1 LWALSGEGEM
11 RRTSKSKPPVFV
23 PGLRIKNGTR
33 ARFFL
38 CNLVEQVS
46 AEKQGGIME
55 DRILDLRLSD
65 FEKEGLYLLFP
76 DSTILEL
83 TKENIEKVTDHYW
96 QDPTKIPEDKRK
108 AIEFQKCYFC
118 PHKNKEDICDSI
130 RPMLPFLDIVDQY
143 VSYDKIIAVY
153 KGSEDKLV
161 HVKATTMQD
170 ALKYV
175 SILSLLRYNLVLQ
188 KYWRYYY
195 GIIPIMSGR
204 EVATRVYL
212 NMYWLHQGNLEE
224 IKEMINRFGEE
235 LRVSST
241 NQVKRLNLVCKNDA
255 FVNAFVNTQL
265 VTQFLVNIEGILTK
279 SFDDFEKSF
288 QIQL

>member
-1 LWALSGEGEM
+1 
-11 RRTSKSKPPVFV
+11 
-23 PGLRIKNGTR
+23 
-33 ARFFL
+33 
-38 CNLVEQVS
+38 VEKVNTG
-46 AEKQGGIME
+46 KQGGIME

-76 DSTILEL
+76 DSTRLEL
-83 TKENIEKVTDHYW
+83 TKENIEKVTDRYW

-108 AIEFQKCYFC
+108 AIDFQKCYFC

>member
-1 LWALSGEGEM
+1 
-11 RRTSKSKPPVFV
+11 
-23 PGLRIKNGTR
+23 
-33 ARFFL
+33 
-38 CNLVEQVS
+38 
-46 AEKQGGIME
+46 ME

-65 FEKEGLYLLFP
+65 FDKEGLYLLFP
-76 DSTILEL
+76 DSTRLEL
-83 TKENIEKVTDHYW
+83 TKENIEKVTDRYW
-96 QDPTKIPEDKRK
+96 QDLTKIPEDKRK

-118 PHKNKEDICDSI
+118 PHKNEEDICDSI

-143 VSYDKIIAVY
+143 VSYDKVIAVY
-153 KGSEDKLV
+153 KGNEEKLV
-161 HVKATTMQD
+161 HIRATTMQD

-188 KYWRYYY
+188 KYWKYYY
-195 GIIPIMSGR
+195 GIIPIMGGR

-212 NMYWLHQGNLEE
+212 NMYWLHKGNIEE
-224 IKEMINRFGEE
+224 IKEVIKRFGEE

-279 SFDDFEKSF
+279 SFDDFERSS
-288 QIQL
+288 QIQLS

>member
-1 LWALSGEGEM
+1 MG
-11 RRTSKSKPPVFV
+11 
-23 PGLRIKNGTR
+23 
-33 ARFFL
+33 
-38 CNLVEQVS
+38 
-46 AEKQGGIME
+46 
-55 DRILDLRLSD
+55 DRISDFRLAD

-76 DSTILEL
+76 DSTRLEL
-83 TKENIEKVTDHYW
+83 TKENIERVTDRYW
-96 QDPTKIPEDKRK
+96 QDPTKIPKDKRK
-108 AIEFQKCYFC
+108 AIEFQRCYFC

-143 VSYDKIIAVY
+143 ISYDKIIAVY

-195 GIIPIMSGR
+195 GIIPIMGGR
-204 EVATRVYL
+204 EVAIRVYL
-212 NMYWLHQGNLEE
+212 NMYWLHKGNPEE
-224 IKEMINRFGEE
+224 IKEMIKRFGEE

-288 QIQL
+288 QIRLS

>member
-1 LWALSGEGEM
+1 
-11 RRTSKSKPPVFV
+11 
-23 PGLRIKNGTR
+23 
-33 ARFFL
+33 
-38 CNLVEQVS
+38 
-46 AEKQGGIME
+46 ME

-65 FEKEGLYLLFP
+65 FEKEGLYLLLP
-76 DSTILEL
+76 DSTMLEL
-83 TKENIEKVTDHYW
+83 TKENIEKVTDRYW
-96 QDPTKIPEDKRK
+96 QDLTKIPEDKRK

-212 NMYWLHQGNLEE
+212 NMYWLHKGNLEE
-224 IKEMINRFGEE
+224 IKEMIKRFGEE

-265 VTQFLVNIEGILTK
+265 VTKFLVNIEGILTK

>member
-1 LWALSGEGEM
+1 VEISTHNHDRQIPPREG
-11 RRTSKSKPPVFV
+11 
-23 PGLRIKNGTR
+23 GT
-33 ARFFL
+33 
-38 CNLVEQVS
+38 V
-46 AEKQGGIME
+46 E

-65 FEKEGLYLLFP
+65 FDKEGLYLLFP
-76 DSTILEL
+76 DSTRLEL
-83 TKENIEKVTDHYW
+83 TKENIEKVTDRYW
-96 QDPTKIPEDKRK
+96 QDITKIPEDKRK

-118 PHKNKEDICDSI
+118 PHKNEEDICDSI

-143 VSYDKIIAVY
+143 VSYDKVIAVY
-153 KGSEDKLV
+153 KGNEEKLV
-161 HVKATTMQD
+161 HIRATTMQD

-188 KYWRYYY
+188 KYWKYYY
-195 GIIPIMSGR
+195 GIIPIMGGR

-212 NMYWLHQGNLEE
+212 NMYWLHKGNIEE
-224 IKEMINRFGEE
+224 IKEVIKRFGEE

-279 SFDDFEKSF
+279 SFDDFERSS
-288 QIQL
+288 QIQLS

>member
-1 LWALSGEGEM
+1 ME
-11 RRTSKSKPPVFV
+11 
-23 PGLRIKNGTR
+23 NGMI
-33 ARFFL
+33 
-38 CNLVEQVS
+38 N
-46 AEKQGGIME
+46 
-55 DRILDLRLSD
+55 LRLSD
-65 FEKEGLYLLFP
+65 FDKEGLYLLFP
-76 DSTILEL
+76 DSTRLEL
-83 TKENIEKVTDHYW
+83 TKENIEQVTKLYW
-96 QDPTKIPEDKRK
+96 QDFTKIPEDKRK

-130 RPMLPFLDIVDQY
+130 RPMLPFLDIVDKY
-143 VSYDKIIAVY
+143 VSYDKVIAAY
-153 KGSEDKLV
+153 RGNEDKLV

-188 KYWRYYY
+188 KYWKYYY
-195 GIIPIMSGR
+195 GIIPIMGGR

-224 IKEMINRFGEE
+224 IRKMIKRFGEE

-265 VTQFLVNIEGILTK
+265 VTQFLVNIDDILMK
-279 SFDDFEKSF
+279 SFDEFEKSF
-288 QIQL
+288 QIRL

>member
-1 LWALSGEGEM
+1 
-11 RRTSKSKPPVFV
+11 
-23 PGLRIKNGTR
+23 
-33 ARFFL
+33 
-38 CNLVEQVS
+38 
-46 AEKQGGIME
+46 ME
-55 DRILDLRLSD
+55 DKLDLRLSD

-76 DSTILEL
+76 DSTRLEL
-83 TKENIEKVTDHYW
+83 TKENIERVTDRYW
-96 QDPTKIPEDKRK
+96 QDPAKISPDKKK
-108 AIEFQKCYFC
+108 AIDFQKCYFC
-118 PHKNKEDICDSI
+118 PHKNEEDICDSI
-130 RPMLPFLDIVDQY
+130 RPMLPFLDIVDKY
-143 VSYDKIIAVY
+143 VSYDRVIAVY

-161 HVKATTMQD
+161 HVRSTSMQD

-188 KYWRYYY
+188 KYWKYYY
-195 GIIPIMSGR
+195 GIIPIMGGR

-224 IKEMINRFGEE
+224 IKRMIKRFGEE

-265 VTQFLVNIEGILTK
+265 VTQFLINIDDILTK
-279 SFDDFEKSF
+279 SFNDFERSF
-288 QIQL
+288 QVRR

>member
-1 LWALSGEGEM
+1 
-11 RRTSKSKPPVFV
+11 V
-23 PGLRIKNGTR
+23 
-33 ARFFL
+33 
-38 CNLVEQVS
+38 
-46 AEKQGGIME
+46 E
-55 DRILDLRLSD
+55 DRILDLKLSD

-76 DSTILEL
+76 DSTRLEL
-83 TKENIEKVTDHYW
+83 TKENIEKVTDSYW
-96 QDPTKIPEDKRK
+96 QDLTKIPQEKRK

-118 PHKNKEDICDSI
+118 PHKNEEDICDSI

-143 VSYDKIIAVY
+143 VSYDKVIAVY
-153 KGSEDKLV
+153 KGNEDKLV
-161 HVKATTMQD
+161 HVRATSMQD

-188 KYWRYYY
+188 KYWKYYY
-195 GIIPIMSGR
+195 GIIPIMGGR

-224 IKEMINRFGEE
+224 IKGMVKRFGEE
-235 LRVSST
+235 LIVSST

-265 VTQFLVNIEGILTK
+265 VTQFLIKMEEILKK
-279 SFDDFEKSF
+279 SFNDFERSF
-288 QIQL
+288 QIRLS

>member
-1 LWALSGEGEM
+1 
-11 RRTSKSKPPVFV
+11 
-23 PGLRIKNGTR
+23 
-33 ARFFL
+33 
-38 CNLVEQVS
+38 
-46 AEKQGGIME
+46 ME

-76 DSTILEL
+76 DSTKLEL
-83 TKENIEKVTDHYW
+83 TKENIEKVTDRYW

-143 VSYDKIIAVY
+143 VSYDKVIAVY
-153 KGSEDKLV
+153 KANEEKLV
-161 HVKATTMQD
+161 HIRATTMQD

-175 SILSLLRYNLVLQ
+175 SMLSLLRYNLVLQ
-188 KYWRYYY
+188 KYSKYYY
-195 GIIPIMSGR
+195 GIIPIMGGR

-212 NMYWLHQGNLEE
+212 NMYWLHKGNLEE
-224 IKEMINRFGEE
+224 IKEVLKRFGEE

-265 VTQFLVNIEGILTK
+265 VTQFLVNMEDILKK
-279 SFDDFEKSF
+279 SFNDFERGF
-288 QIQL
+288 QIRL